1 MTVSAILKNARI
13 SPRKMEPVINKIR
26 GLFVDK
32 AINILT
38 FSNKKSAFLL
48 KKVLKSVISNAENNN
63 KLNSEKLYVKKL
75 YVLQGQ
81 KLKRFRMRAK
91 GRLVK
96 IIKRNSHIFIE
107 LGEID

>member
-1 MTVSAILKNARI
+1 MYK
-13 SPRKMEPVINKIR
+13 KQ
-26 GLFVDK
+26 GLFLYK
-32 AINILT
+32 ANYILT
-38 FSNKKSAFLL
+38 FKNKKSAFLL
-48 KKVLKSVISNAENNN
+48 KKVLKSVIANAENNN
-63 KLNSEKLYVKKL
+63 KLNSEKLYVKTL